1 MSEFSPAFDQSDV
14 ELLQRERAFDGFFKL
29 DRLQLRHAL
38 FDGGWSEL
46 ITRELFVRDDAVCVL
61 PYDPGADAVLL
72 IEQFRVGALD
82 DQRSPWLLELVAGI
96 VEPGETPADV
106 AHREA
111 GEEAGAKLL
120 ALEPICQYHVSP
132 GGSKELI
139 HLLCGLIDSRGLGG
153 HFGLAHEGEDIRAMV
168 VSREQAYQAVSD
180 GIINNAA
187 TIMALQWLQLN
198 YQRLQQGGFS

>member
-1 MSEFSPAFDQSDV
+1 MSEFSPAFDQTDV

-38 FDGGWSEL
+38 FDGGWSEP

-111 GEEAGAKLL
+111 DEEAGAKLL
-120 ALEPICQYHVSP
+120 ALEPICHYHVSP
-132 GGSKELI
+132 GGSNETI

-153 HFGLAHEGEDIRAMV
+153 HYGLAHEGEDIRAMV
-168 VSREQAYQAVSD
+168 VSREQAYRAVTD
-180 GIINNAA
+180 GTINNAA

-198 YQRLQQGGFS
+198 HLRLQQGSSL